1 MGRGG
6 EAKVASGP
14 PHLLSLSGSQ
24 ADLGRRPRQQSS
36 ASAGGSREQSVAS
49 VGGWNGARERTARL
63 SGKVTIY
70 SCKVGELDST
80 DVFSSQNKL
89 ISQGL

>member
-1 MGRGG
+1 MGRDG
-6 EAKVASGP
+6 EAKVSSGS
-14 PHLLSLSGSQ
+14 PHLLSLSGSL

-49 VGGWNGARERTARL
+49 VGGWSGARERTARL

>member
-1 MGRGG
+1 MGG
-6 EAKVASGP
+6 EARVASGP
-14 PHLLSLSGSQ
+14 PHLLSSGPQ
-24 ADLGRRPRQQSS
+24 ADLGRRPRQRSS

-49 VGGWNGARERTARL
+49 VGGWRGARERTARL

-89 ISQGL
+89 ISQRL